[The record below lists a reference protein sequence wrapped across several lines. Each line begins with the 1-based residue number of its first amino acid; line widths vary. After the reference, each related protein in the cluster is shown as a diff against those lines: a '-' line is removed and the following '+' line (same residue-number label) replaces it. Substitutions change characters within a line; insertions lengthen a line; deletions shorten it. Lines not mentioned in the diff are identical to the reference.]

1 MMAAVH
7 DSTNSSLVNK
17 LFAGTLARRSNM
29 LMVETE
35 LRTAGVF
42 VNVSSQYSRI
52 EPGNISIADS
62 NMGLLFVVVAVQ
74 LFDAPASAAL
84 SAEKERSAPLLLQDD
99 DDIIFLRVGQR
110 QHGYRTCWPGFEKH
124 LLWGRCNRDTVLN

>member
-17 LFAGTLARRSNM
+17 LFVGTLARRSSM
-29 LMVETE
+29 LIVETE
-35 LRTAGVF
+35 LRTVGVF

-74 LFDAPASAAL
+74 LLDTPASAAL
-84 SAEKERSAPLLLQDD
+84 SAEKERSASLLLQDD
-99 DDIIFLRVGQR
+99 DEASHALLSFDDDINTTSGYESGNNMNRIRRV
-110 QHGYRTCWPGFEKH
+110 
-124 LLWGRCNRDTVLN
+124 

>member
-1 MMAAVH
+1 MAAVH

-74 LFDAPASAAL
+74 LFDTPASAAL

-99 DDIIFLRVGQR
+99 DDIIFLGQR
-110 QHGYRTCWPGFEKH
+110 QHGYN
-124 LLWGRCNRDTVLN
+124 LAGRGLRNTFCGVVATETPS

>member
-74 LFDAPASAAL
+74 LFDTPASAAL

-110 QHGYRTCWPGFEKH
+110 QHGYSTFGVNM
-124 LLWGRCNRDTVLN
+124 RCAI